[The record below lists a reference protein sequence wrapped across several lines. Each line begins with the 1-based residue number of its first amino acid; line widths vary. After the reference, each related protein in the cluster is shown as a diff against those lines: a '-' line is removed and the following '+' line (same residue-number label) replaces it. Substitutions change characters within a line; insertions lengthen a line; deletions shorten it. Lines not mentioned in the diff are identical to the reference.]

1 MSVFKFVEA
10 LTGGEEAGSP
20 GSDHVPG
27 LDRLRAVSVLVVM
40 LYHAHLTWMRG
51 GFLGVEVFFGISGF
65 LITRRLLQ
73 DHGRLGLGFWPFLG
87 RFWKRRVGR
96 LFPALALFLLAAMAL
111 GAFVLGPRASQFR
124 GDLLPSFLYVEN
136 WYQITSGGSY
146 FADQGLPLMRHI
158 WSLAVEEQFYILW
171 PVLVAGVLWTCRR
184 ARGVLWVVTAV
195 LALAS
200 LALMLLLAD
209 PSNPSSVVAMESLNR
224 VYLGTDTRAF
234 GLLAGALLAFTP
246 RAWAAVGK
254 LPKRAFEAG
263 SMAAL
268 AALLGLCAFV
278 DIQDPFLYRGGFLL
292 VDGLT
297 LFLIAGFL
305 RADHAGPVAKL
316 LAWRP
321 LEWIGQR
328 SYGIYLWH
336 WPIFRLVGEGQ
347 EELPWILLRWGL
359 TFLVAGASYRWMESP
374 ILDWVRG
381 RPPRPANQT
390 ARRVW
395 RFAAVTAALLLVGIS
410 TQAAVHL
417 VHLPAYRD
425 EIRESLR
432 ANAEALDKALDAA
445 SGAEDGTAIEPHEAL
460 RAASCRIESDG
471 VPLELPYLPPHALE
485 GVSVTAIGDSVM
497 KGAAAALK
505 DAGEAQM
512 GKSHIAINAEESRS
526 FARAYEVAK
535 DYKAEG
541 RLGDVVVI
549 HLGANNSSIPEREFT
564 RLMKLLADR
573 KLVLFLSV
581 KSDKTSACQEVN
593 ARLEELVKQ
602 APNAR
607 LVDWKGLSEAHPE
620 LFYTD
625 QTHLRP
631 MGARYY
637 ASHILAQIHARREE
651 ALGQSN

>member
-1 MSVFKFVEA
+1 MSVFKFMEA
-10 LTGGEEAGSP
+10 LIRGDEAGSP

-27 LDRLRAVSVLVVM
+27 LDGLRAVSVLVVM

-65 LITRRLLQ
+65 LITRRLLH
-73 DHGRLGLGFWPFLG
+73 DHARLDLGFWPFLG

-96 LFPALALFLLAAMAL
+96 LFPALVLFLLAMMAL

-124 GDLLPSFLYVEN
+124 GDLLPSFLYFEN
-136 WYQITSGGSY
+136 WYQIASGGSY
-146 FADQGLPLMRHI
+146 FADQGIPLMRHI

-171 PVLVAGVLWTCRR
+171 PVLVAGILWTCRR
-184 ARGVLWVVTAV
+184 GRGVLWLVTAG

-200 LALMLLLAD
+200 LARMLQLAD
-209 PSNPSSVVAMESLNR
+209 PSNASSVAAMESLNR

-246 RAWAAVGK
+246 RAWAAVGR
-254 LPKRAFEAG
+254 LPKRVFEAG
-263 SMAAL
+263 SVAAL

-305 RADHAGPVAKL
+305 RADHDGPLAKL
-316 LAWRP
+316 LGWRP

-347 EELPWILLRWGL
+347 NGLQWVLLRWGL
-359 TFLVAGASYRWMESP
+359 TFLVAGASYRWVEAP

-381 RPPRPANQT
+381 RPSRPVRLAG
-390 ARRVW
+390 RRIW
-395 RFAAVTAALLLVGIS
+395 RFAAVTASLLLVGIS

-432 ANAEALDKALDAA
+432 VNAEALDTALGTA
-445 SGAEDGTAIEPHEAL
+445 DGTAIEPHEAL

-485 GVSVTAIGDSVM
+485 GLSVTAIGDSVM
-497 KGAAAALK
+497 KGAAVALK

-512 GKSHIAINAEESRS
+512 GKSHIVINAEESRS
-526 FARAYEVAK
+526 FARAYEVVK

-549 HLGANNSSIPEREFT
+549 HLGANNSSLPEREFNH
-564 RLMKLLADR
+564 LMALLSDR
-573 KLVLFLSV
+573 KLVLFLTV
-581 KSDKTSACQEVN
+581 KSDKVDACNEVN
-593 ARLEELVKQ
+593 THLEELVKRV
-602 APNAR
+602 PNAR
-607 LVDWKGLSEAHPE
+607 LVDWKGISEDHPE
-620 LFYTD
+620 LFYSD

-637 ASHILAQIHARREE
+637 ASHILAQIHARRGETLE
-651 ALGQSN
+651 HAN